1 MFGFLMGTLQKFKD
15 SEDAAKNS
23 EKVKYILAPFNYSS
37 STQSASLPSLFLIPG
52 EDAQGD

>member
-23 EKVKYILAPFNYSS
+23 EKVKYILVPFNYS
-37 STQSASLPSLFLIPG
+37 SASLPSLFLIPG